1 MIAENTASEVQ
12 TIHSL
17 DDACLAGYR
26 NVRERDLRAE
36 GVFIAEGALLV
47 ERLLRSR
54 FPVESIFVS
63 KESKAHIS
71 PDTLKGVPIYLAD
84 SELMRQIIGFDFHRG
99 VLALGKRLP
108 FPEVQVLI
116 EHIAAQAPL
125 QLLTCPSTET
135 AENLGLILR
144 SASAFGVGGVL
155 LPTEGADP
163 LSRRCLRQSMGS
175 ALSLPIARCADL
187 LHELCVL
194 RENFGVQLVA
204 AVADTNAIPLSDFV
218 WPSRSVLVV
227 GNEFQGLDAA
237 WLEACDHRVTIPI
250 APDCDSLNVAT
261 ATGILLY
268 HRATARK

>member
-1 MIAENTASEVQ
+1 VTGENSASIQ

-17 DDACLAGYR
+17 DDPRVAGYR

-36 GVFIAEGALLV
+36 DVFIAEGALLV

-54 FPVESIFVS
+54 FSVESVFVS
-63 KESKAHIS
+63 ANGHANFSDE
-71 PDTLKGVPIYLAD
+71 LRNNVPIYHAD

-108 FPEVQVLI
+108 FPEVQALV
-116 EHIAAQAPL
+116 EHIPSQAPV
-125 QLLTCPSTET
+125 QLLACPATET
-135 AENLGLILR
+135 AENLGLMLR

-175 ALSLPIARCADL
+175 ALSLPIARSTNL
-187 LHELCVL
+187 RSELCAL
-194 RENFGVQLVA
+194 RENDGVHLVA
-204 AVADTNAIPLSDFV
+204 AVADEDAVALSDFV
-218 WPSRSVLVV
+218 WPARSVLVV
-227 GNEFQGLDAA
+227 GNEFQGLDDS
-237 WLEACDHRVTIPI
+237 WLAACDHHVTIPI

-268 HRATARK
+268 HRATAQK